1 MRHEF
6 NLAEKIVHGGTA
18 SLLVETAL
26 TNAYYPATGYYI
38 DVSGYEWVN
47 VVVMLGTIADTVK
60 FELKQMESLTGTADT
75 IDGTAMAH
83 TIAADDDGEILL
95 FHLETA
101 RLAADHHF
109 VSLQVSGNSGS
120 NFGAI
125 LFFLGGARHE
135 PVTQDTTNLVVSGN
149 AHVWAG

>member
-6 NLAEKIVHGGTA
+6 NLKDKLVHGGTA

-26 TNAYYPATGYYI
+26 TDAYYPATAYYI
-38 DVSGYEWVN
+38 DVTGFEWVN
-47 VVVMLGTIADTVK
+47 VVVMLGTLAATPK
-60 FELKQMESLTGTADT
+60 FELKQAESVSGTPDT

-83 TIAADDDGEILL
+83 TVANTDDGEILL

-109 VSLQVSGNSGS
+109 ITMQVSGAEGGDY
-120 NFGAI
+120 GAI
-125 LFFLGGARHE
+125 LFFLGGARRE